1 MKCAQRVLFEKNFP
15 DASAS
20 FDTAMQSLTQR
31 IGVCPKSE
39 FAALSEQLDRA
50 WAGLESARSA
60 LDDHIREHCCL
71 AERGNAG
78 TSE

>member
-1 MKCAQRVLFEKNFP
+1 MSCVRRFLFEKKFRA
-15 DASAS
+15 ASAS
-20 FDTAMQSLTQR
+20 FDTAMQSLTER

-39 FAALSEQLDRA
+39 FVALKEQLDRA
-50 WAGLESARSA
+50 LAELESARSA

-71 AERGNAG
+71 AEENAA